1 MYNYLKNIIEERTSK
16 EFRFKHIAQTRNY
29 FVEEIKQNELM
40 SKRYKKVCVTLS
52 LVIEH
57 FLSDI
62 VKHEL

>member
-1 MYNYLKNIIEERTSK
+1 MYNYLKNIIEECTSK

-62 VKHEL
+62 VKQEL

>member
-1 MYNYLKNIIEERTSK
+1 MYNYLKNIIEECTSK

-40 SKRYKKVCVTLS
+40 SKRYNQVCVTLS

>member
-1 MYNYLKNIIEERTSK
+1 MYNDLKNIIEERTSK

-29 FVEEIKQNELM
+29 FVEEIKQNKLI

-52 LVIEH
+52 LVTER
-57 FLSDI
+57 FLSDM